1 MDKPWGFTGRA
12 EVIIGRKS
20 MGRSRITGLLFILS
34 AAALIA
40 APGGFSA
47 TPQEIYS
54 DYADN
59 GRLDNTYTPADLERV
74 LKNAAVQQYGTP
86 GTGGLKPAVE
96 EEIDDSTSGGTTAG
110 AAPGTTGGTSGGTL
124 GGTAGG
130 QTGGGTSPVQSSGG
144 LPFTGLDLS
153 LIAAGALG
161 LILLGA
167 ALRRVARQKA

>member
-1 MDKPWGFTGRA
+1 M
-12 EVIIGRKS
+12 S
-20 MGRSRITGLLFILS
+20 RSRIKAALFILS

-40 APGGFSA
+40 APGGLSA

-59 GRLDNTYTPADLERV
+59 GRLDGNYSVPDLEAV
-74 LKNAAVQQYGTP
+74 LENVVQQGYGGP
-86 GTGGLKPAVE
+86 GSGGLPPAVE
-96 EEIDDSTSGGTTAG
+96 EETDEPS
-110 AAPGTTGGTSGGTL
+110 GGTSGGGAPGGTPGGPSGGTSGGGTSG
-124 GGTAGG
+124 GGTAGEEA
-130 QTGGGTSPVQSSGG
+130 GGSTSPVQSSGG

>member
-1 MDKPWGFTGRA
+1 
-12 EVIIGRKS
+12 
-20 MGRSRITGLLFILS
+20 MGRSRIKTAVIALA
-34 AAALIA
+34 AAALVA
-40 APGGFSA
+40 APGAFSA
-47 TPQEIYS
+47 TPQEIYR

-59 GRLDNTYTPADLERV
+59 GQLDNAYTPADLERV
-74 LKNAAVQQYGTP
+74 LKNAAVQQYGP
-86 GTGGLKPAVE
+86 GTVGGGLKPEVE
-96 EEIDDSTSGGTTAG
+96 EEIDDT
-110 AAPGTTGGTSGGTL
+110 PTGGSSP

-130 QTGGGTSPVQSSGG
+130 QTGGGTSPVQTTGG

>member
-1 MDKPWGFTGRA
+1 M
-12 EVIIGRKS
+12 
-20 MGRSRITGLLFILS
+20 
-34 AAALIA
+34 A
-40 APGGFSA
+40 APGAFPA

-59 GRLDNTYTPADLERV
+59 GRLDKAYTPADLERA
-74 LKNAAVQQYGTP
+74 LKNAAVQQYGKP

-96 EEIDDSTSGGTTAG
+96 EEIDST
-110 AAPGTTGGTSGGTL
+110 PGGTSNGSTGDPA

-130 QTGGGTSPVQSSGG
+130 QAGGTAPVASSGG

-167 ALRRVARQKA
+167 ALRRVARQRA

>member
-1 MDKPWGFTGRA
+1 
-12 EVIIGRKS
+12 
-20 MGRSRITGLLFILS
+20 MGRNRIEVALFILF

-40 APGGFSA
+40 ASGAFAA

-59 GRLDNTYTPADLERV
+59 GRLDKAYTPADLDRA
-74 LKNAAVQQYGTP
+74 LKNAAVQAYGKP
-86 GTGGLKPAVE
+86 SSGGLGARCGRGERQRRRGRRGFVGRRKR
-96 EEIDDSTSGGTTAG
+96 TSGG
-110 AAPGTTGGTSGGTL
+110 GTTGGVSGG
-124 GGTAGG
+124 GTVGEQSG
-130 QTGGGTSPVQSSGG
+130 EGTSPVQSSGG